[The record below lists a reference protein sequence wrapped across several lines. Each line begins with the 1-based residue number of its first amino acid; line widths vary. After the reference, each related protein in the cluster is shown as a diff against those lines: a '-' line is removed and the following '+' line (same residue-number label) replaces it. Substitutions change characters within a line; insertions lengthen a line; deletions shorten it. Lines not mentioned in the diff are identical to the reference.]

1 MKIKLL
7 VLSVLSFLTI
17 AIFISTSCVAQQQ
30 TEGGWLWK
38 ISGNGMSQPSYLF
51 GTYHGTFDILY
62 GYVDSIPGF
71 REAFNTCSHYVG
83 EAITPDDMKSVF
95 SELDIK
101 MPRDTTYVDLLNE
114 EEYHFL
120 DSIVLEHFKA
130 PLNNMFLK
138 PSYLGIFLGK
148 INERKELKKAGYSE
162 NWIDSITSQVMDFVL
177 EKKAREKGY
186 THTGLE
192 TIAEQMDR
200 LIPFGNDLKKQATE
214 LINMLREDDDYAQLE
229 SLSKNLPEV
238 YRSQSIRC
246 LIDFEEKMDSL
257 YQSSTKL
264 NEVGEYQR
272 TVLLKRRN
280 LCWMTRIPKLIK
292 ENPTFI
298 AVGVRHLPGKFGL
311 ISLLQEN
318 GYKVEAISLK

>member
-7 VLSVLSFLTI
+7 VLSFLTI
-17 AIFISTSCVAQQQ
+17 AVFISTSCVAQQQ

-71 REAFNTCSHYVG
+71 REAFNNCSHYVG

-95 SELDIK
+95 SELDLK
-101 MPRDTTYVDLLNE
+101 MPRDTTYADLLNE

-130 PLNNMFLK
+130 PLSKMYLK
-138 PSYLGIFLGK
+138 PGYLGIFFTK
-148 INERKELKKAGYSE
+148 INERKELRKAGYSE
-162 NWIDSITSQVMDFVL
+162 VRIDSITSQVMDFIL
-177 EKKAREKGY
+177 EEKAKEKGY
-186 THTGLE
+186 TLTGLE
-192 TIAEQMDR
+192 TIAEQMN
-200 LIPFGNDLKKQATE
+200 LLASPSNNLKKQATE
-214 LINMLREDDDYAQLE
+214 LINMLRKDDDYAQLE

-246 LIDFEEKMDSL
+246 LIDLEEKMDSL

-292 ENPTFI
+292 EKPTFI

-311 ISLLQEN
+311 ISLLREK

>member
-17 AIFISTSCVAQQQ
+17 TVFISTSCVAQQQ

-71 REAFNTCSHYVG
+71 RQAFNNCSHYVG
-83 EAITPDDMKSVF
+83 ETITPDDMKSVF
-95 SELDIK
+95 SELDLK
-101 MPRDTTYVDLLNE
+101 MPRDTTYADLLNE

-130 PLNNMFLK
+130 PLSKMYLK
-138 PSYLGIFLGK
+138 PGYLGIFLQK
-148 INERKELKKAGYSE
+148 INERKEVKKAGYSE
-162 NWIDSITSQVMDFVL
+162 VRIDSITSQVMDFIL
-177 EKKAREKGY
+177 EKKAKEKGY
-186 THTGLE
+186 TLTALE
-192 TIAEQMDR
+192 TIAEQMNI
-200 LIPFGNDLKKQATE
+200 LASPNNNLKKQATE
-214 LINMLREDDDYAQLE
+214 LIYMLREDYDYAQLE
-229 SLSKNLPEV
+229 VLSKNLSEV
-238 YRSQSIRC
+238 YRSQSIKC

-292 ENPTFI
+292 EKPTFI

-311 ISLLQEN
+311 ISLLREK
-318 GYKVEAISLK
+318 GYKVEAISQ

>member
-17 AIFISTSCVAQQQ
+17 AVFISTSCVAQQQ

-38 ISGNGMSQPSYLF
+38 ISGNGMPQPSYLF

-71 REAFNTCSHYVG
+71 REAFNNCSHYVG

-95 SELDIK
+95 SELDLK
-101 MPRDTTYVDLLNE
+101 MPRDTTYADLLNK

-130 PLNNMFLK
+130 PLSKMFLK
-138 PSYLGIFLGK
+138 PGYLGVFLEK

-162 NWIDSITSQVMDFVL
+162 VRIDSITSQVMDFIL
-177 EKKAREKGY
+177 EEKAKEKGY
-186 THTGLE
+186 TLTGLE
-192 TIAEQMDR
+192 TIAEQMNLLASPD
-200 LIPFGNDLKKQATE
+200 NDLKKQATE
-214 LINMLREDDDYAQLE
+214 LINMLRKDYEYAQLE

-264 NEVGEYQR
+264 NEVGEYQQ

-292 ENPTFI
+292 EKPTFI

-311 ISLLQEN
+311 ISLLREK
-318 GYKVEAISLK
+318 GYKVEAISQ